1 MALADDITALEKKL
15 IQLKT
20 GYEQYFLGMQK
31 TAPEKLRSE
40 VEKLIRLYT
49 NQTIT
54 NTALNFRLNTV
65 VAKFSSY
72 RTYWDRTVR
81 EIEEGRYIREKFR
94 MKLHDKMSQP
104 APPAQPTVRPAASGP
119 SEEDNIKRVY
129 EEYVKARKSTN
140 EPIPKLEA
148 VADMIKKQAPV
159 IKEKYK
165 ASSVDF
171 KVVIEDGKA
180 KLKAV
185 PKKSSLWNL

>member
-1 MALADDITALEKKL
+1 MALADDITSLEKKL
-15 IQLKT
+15 IQLKVD
-20 GYEQYFLGMQK
+20 YEQYFLGMQK
-31 TAPEKLRSE
+31 TAPERLRSE

-49 NQTIT
+49 NQRIT

-72 RTYWDRTVR
+72 RTYWDRTIR

-94 MKLHDKMSQP
+94 MKLHETMRQP
-104 APPAQPTVRPAASGP
+104 APPVQQTARPAVSTP
-119 SEEDNIKRVY
+119 SEEDNVKRVY
-129 EEYVKARKSTN
+129 EEYVKARKITN
-140 EPIPKLEA
+140 EPIPKFEA

-185 PKKSSLWNL
+185 PKK

>member
-94 MKLHDKMSQP
+94 MKLHDRMS
-104 APPAQPTVRPAASGP
+104 PPVQPTARPAAAGP

-129 EEYVKARKSTN
+129 DEYVKARKSTN
-140 EPIPKLEA
+140 EPIPKFEA
-148 VADMIKKQAPV
+148 VADMIKKQTPV

-165 ASSVDF
+165 AGSVDF

-185 PKKSSLWNL
+185 PKK

>member
-1 MALADDITALEKKL
+1 MAPADDITALEKKL

-31 TAPEKLRSE
+31 IAPEKLRSE

-49 NQTIT
+49 NQMTT

-72 RTYWDRTVR
+72 RTYWDRTMR

-94 MKLHDKMSQP
+94 MKFHDRMSQP
-104 APPAQPTVRPAASGP
+104 APPVQLTVRPAAASP
-119 SEEDNIKRVY
+119 SEEESIKRVY

-140 EPIPKLEA
+140 EPIPKFEA
-148 VADMIKKQAPV
+148 VAELIKKQAPV

-185 PKKSSLWNL
+185 PKK

>member
-94 MKLHDKMSQP
+94 MKLHEAMRHPPPPPQP
-104 APPAQPTVRPAASGP
+104 VARPAAAGP

-129 EEYVKARKSTN
+129 DEYVKARKSTN
-140 EPIPKLEA
+140 EPIPKFEA

-185 PKKSSLWNL
+185 PKR